1 MEKRPSDNKLK
12 ERDSKFNLKSYFGVL
27 LMGFWVLAGAIAT
40 GSSGPWVQWL
50 ERQTQTLFF
59 KLRGSVPVP
68 ENLIILAIDDES
80 LSAAPIYADDP
91 QGEAIA
97 DLLATWPW
105 KRAAY
110 GKAIERLMAAGAKS
124 VAVDVIFSTPSIY
137 GDADDRQFQE
147 VLQRYADRV
156 TLAALYRDSPT
167 PTGNLVQLVKPYK
180 SLETT
185 PMSVGFINYLPE
197 SDGKIHSLGTAY
209 LEEVVRPLDLTTLP
223 SFDRLALESAEISY
237 PEPKGRD
244 IFFYGPSGSF
254 PKVPFWHVLYEDWWE
269 IHLKEKTFQDKVVLI
284 GATANSLQDF
294 FTTPFRGKKMAGV
307 EIHTHA
313 IATLQEGKSIKR
325 ALPTG
330 ASEGIFVLVAV
341 ALAAV
346 LIDKMPK
353 QTLAR
358 LSWGFGL
365 AIGWGCISY
374 VLFAYA
380 QTIMPAAVPVV
391 AIAAIGFCHFT
402 IGAIG
407 DQRSKK
413 RFRRTL
419 ERYLAAP
426 IVEEILKQPDDYKAL
441 LKGGKIKA
449 AVLFCDIRG
458 FTNLSSHLSPEVL
471 VEQLNIYL
479 DAMVEAILAA
489 DGTLDKFIGDAVMAE
504 FGSPVSQGEKTDAMN
519 AIRAALEMRRALAR
533 LREQWQQEGR
543 VPLFNGIGINYGELI
558 AGNIGSWRR
567 MEYAVIGDTVN
578 VASRIEGLTKKV
590 GVDILIAESLYK
602 LVAEEVEAVFIGD
615 REVRGREGSV
625 RLYSLVGR
633 KGNPEDKKI
642 YQQVREEMEEM
653 EEFLTPAP

>member
-1 MEKRPSDNKLK
+1 METRLTGKRFKINK
-12 ERDSKFNLKSYFGVL
+12 SKFKIKNSFGAL

-40 GSSGPWVQWL
+40 GSSWQWVQWL
-50 ERQTQTLFF
+50 ERQTQGLFF
-59 KLRGSVPVP
+59 QVRGAVPVP

-105 KRAAY
+105 KRSAY
-110 GKAIERLMAAGAKS
+110 AKAIEQLMAAGAKS
-124 VAVDVIFSTPSIY
+124 VVVDVIFSTPSIY

-147 VLQRYADRV
+147 TLQRYAGRV

-167 PTGNLVQLVKPYK
+167 PTGNLVQLVKPYP
-180 SLETT
+180 SLQTT

-209 LEEVVRPLDLTTLP
+209 LEEVVRPLDLPTLP
-223 SFDRLALESAEISY
+223 SFDKLALESAKIAY
-237 PEPKGRD
+237 PDPKGRG

-254 PKVPFWHVLYEDWWE
+254 PQVPFWHVLYPDWWE

-284 GATANSLQDF
+284 GATATSLQDF
-294 FTTPFRGKKMAGV
+294 FLTPFRGKKMSGV

-325 ALPTG
+325 AIRAG
-330 ASEGIFVLVAV
+330 WMEGIFILVGV
-341 ALAAV
+341 GLAAV
-346 LIDKMPK
+346 LIGKMPK
-353 QTLAR
+353 QTVGR
-358 LSWGFGL
+358 LFWGFGL
-365 AIGWGCISY
+365 AVGWGSISY
-374 VLFAYA
+374 LLFAYA
-380 QTIMPAAVPVV
+380 QTIVPAAIPLA

-407 DQRSKK
+407 DQRSKQ

-426 IVEEILKQPDDYKAL
+426 VVKEILKQPDDYKAL

-458 FTNLSSHLSPEVL
+458 FTKLSSQLPPEVL
-471 VEQLNIYL
+471 VEQLNLYL

-578 VASRIEGLTKKV
+578 VASRIEGLTKTI
-590 GVDILIAESLYK
+590 GTDILIAESLYN
-602 LVAEEVEAVFIGD
+602 LVAEEVEAVFVGD
-615 REVRGREGSV
+615 REVRGRQGSV
-625 RLYSLVGR
+625 RLYSLIGC

-642 YQQVREEMEEM
+642 YRQVLAEMEQR
-653 EEFLTPAP
+653 FR